1 MSVHGSASLYDL
13 HEDYHKSPRSD
24 FYLDLQSKSQ
34 KQPSKSSYPNTS
46 MFSATGDLN
55 LSLSTPDLT
64 TLLSSVSSHSSSVTT
79 QAPTPNSFLRAQV
92 TDEQEMYA
100 QGFLDALDQL
110 HTSTSGPRDLVR
122 QPAAVTV
129 PQDMIRQPA
138 AGNHHKA
145 LSSGGHRSV
154 IHPHMSPEVGN
165 SPIATGPNPTLGAVA
180 PYVTATLDFIPNI
193 TTSQP
198 EATTAYNRSS
208 TSHNYP
214 TNSYTPFPSMF
225 SGSPAVDAYGGY
237 SNPPIGGSSAA
248 HIIGGPAMPTH
259 QIGEIQRVMPADM
272 QTQEHMKEERKK
284 ARNRLAASKCRLR
297 RLQRESELQS
307 KVRVLREHNQ
317 ELNSEVTDLK
327 EQINNLKRALIQ
339 HMKGGCQVNFPEGY
353 MLDASQSD

>member
-13 HEDYHKSPRSD
+13 QDDYHKSPRSD
-24 FYLDLQSKSQ
+24 FYLDLQGKSQ
-34 KQPSKSSYPNTS
+34 KQPSKPSYPNTS
-46 MFSATGDLN
+46 LFSTSGDLN
-55 LSLSTPDLT
+55 LSLSTPDLYT

-110 HTSTSGPRDLVR
+110 HTSTSGDLVRR
-122 QPAAVTV
+122 QPAAITV
-129 PQDMIRQPA
+129 PHDMVRQPA
-138 AGNHHKA
+138 AGNHHKS
-145 LSSGGHRSV
+145 LSSGGPRSV
-154 IHPHMSPEVGN
+154 IHPHLSPEVGN
-165 SPIATGPNPTLGAVA
+165 SPIATGPNPTIEAVA

-214 TNSYTPFPSMF
+214 TNSYTPFSSMY

-237 SNPPIGGSSAA
+237 SNPSIGGSSAA
-248 HIIGGPAMPTH
+248 HIIGGPAMPS
-259 QIGEIQRVMPADM
+259 QQMGEIQRVLPADM

-307 KVRVLREHNQ
+307 KVKVLREHNH

-353 MLDASQSD
+353 LFDPSQSD